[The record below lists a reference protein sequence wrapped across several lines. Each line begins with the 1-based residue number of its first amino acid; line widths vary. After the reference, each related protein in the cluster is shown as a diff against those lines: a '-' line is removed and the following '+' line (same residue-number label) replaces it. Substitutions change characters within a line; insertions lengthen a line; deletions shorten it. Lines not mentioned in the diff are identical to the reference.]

1 MMGVT
6 RDPLLTRLP
15 SRLDSCQSS
24 RRFFGFVK
32 LRPVRVVPDVERRSA
47 PCVMAALAS
56 VVHHRH
62 ALPVPR
68 TTTARTIN
76 KGKFMAAT
84 ADPRQPKSNRGPHER
99 PLNAGHYQA
108 ANRANCAPAGLPGA
122 FFEPKVIHR
131 GAQNA
136 DAAGVIARAQELAP
150 SDRAAIGHQASTM
163 FLPPTLAAPALRS
176 PAKSRIVLPQD
187 HLLAAPNWQ
196 TPCQAGVRRDRL

>member
-1 MMGVT
+1 MGVT

-84 ADPRQPKSNRGPHER
+84 ADPRQPKSTRGPHER

-131 GAQNA
+131 
-136 DAAGVIARAQELAP
+136 ARKTP
-150 SDRAAIGHQASTM
+150 MRRAS
-163 FLPPTLAAPALRS
+163 
-176 PAKSRIVLPQD
+176 SR
-187 HLLAAPNWQ
+187 
-196 TPCQAGVRRDRL
+196 VRRNLRRPIEPPSVIRRALCSCRQRSLPRRCGLQPSHE